1 MMNKEQWQEEV
12 RLGLTDLSFEMWY
25 TDRMVDYYIAENN
38 VLEAE
43 IKKLKHELIN
53 FQKNLL
59 DILLSCGRID

>member
-43 IKKLKHELIN
+43 IKKLKHELH
-53 FQKNLL
+53 FR
-59 DILLSCGRID
+59 RIIG